1 MGYLKIGDWEIRAN
15 GRRATLR
22 IVTIDEIGRMSGKLG
37 DRRFSGWWN
46 ERGRRVT
53 FVLDGAAD
61 DRSDDLAFAGYAW
74 DEPVEAPGS
83 ERRYHLAGTYD
94 TFGGGGGAKDRET
107 FGWFATLARAG
118 PIHISER

>member
-1 MGYLKIGDWEIRAN
+1 
-15 GRRATLR
+15 
-22 IVTIDEIGRMSGKLG
+22 
-37 DRRFSGWWN
+37 
-46 ERGRRVT
+46 
-53 FVLDGAAD
+53 VLDGATD

-74 DEPVEAPGS
+74 DEPAEAPGS

-107 FGWFATLARAG
+107 FGWFATLARPG